1 MSNGW
6 IKLHRK
12 IQDNPIWDKPEQLRA
27 WIDLLLMATHKERTK
42 FINGEE
48 VILEQGEV
56 DASFRYLS
64 KRWDWSTG
72 RVRRF
77 LNLLKKCS
85 MIDVKTDTGQ
95 NVVSICNY
103 ATYQIE
109 DNKND
114 TVVNTQPT
122 RNRHENKNVKKERNN
137 IYVQEFEKLWQL
149 VPKKVNKKKSY
160 QKYLL
165 VVKKENHETIYKA
178 FKNQVLN
185 NWKDTDA
192 QFTPALNV
200 WLNGE
205 RWNDDIIKTAHQPIK
220 QKKQFRKTPSGVYR
234 GYCSKCGDTMFL
246 EHKELNFSS
255 VCCGVEFVPEK
266 PQKYEGKD
274 YTEETLN
281 QIMGGNA

>member
-12 IQDNPIWDKPEQLRA
+12 IQDNPIWDKPEQLKA
-27 WIDLLLMATHKERTK
+27 WLDLLLMATHKERTK
-42 FINGEE
+42 FIKGEE

-64 KRWDWSTG
+64 KRWNWSIG
-72 RVRRF
+72 KVQRF
-77 LNLLKKCS
+77 INLLKKCS
-85 MIDVKTDTGQ
+85 MIEVKTDTGQ

-103 ATYQIE
+103 GTYQIE
-109 DNKND
+109 ENQNDTLTSTAPIQNRYKNKND
-114 TVVNTQPT
+114 
-122 RNRHENKNVKKERNN
+122 KKERSN

-185 NWKDTDA
+185 NWKETDA

-220 QKKQFRKTPSGVYR
+220 QKKQFRIMPSGMYR

-246 EHKELNFSS
+246 EQKELNFSS

>member
-64 KRWDWSTG
+64 KRWNWSIG
-72 RVRRF
+72 KVQRF

-85 MIDVKTDTGQ
+85 MIEVKTDTGQ
-95 NVVSICNY
+95 NLVSICNY

-109 DNKND
+109 ENKND
-114 TVVNTQPT
+114 TQVGTAPI
-122 RNRHENKNVKKERNN
+122 RNRYENKNVKKERSN

-165 VVKKENHETIYKA
+165 VVKKENHEIIYKA

-185 NWKDTDA
+185 NWKETDA

>member
-64 KRWDWSTG
+64 KRWNWSIG
-72 RVRRF
+72 KVQRF

-85 MIDVKTDTGQ
+85 MIEVKTDTGQ
-95 NVVSICNY
+95 NLVSICNY

-109 DNKND
+109 ENKND
-114 TVVNTQPT
+114 TQVGTAPI
-122 RNRHENKNVKKERNN
+122 RNRYENKNVKKERSN
-137 IYVQEFEKLWQL
+137 IYVQEFEKLWSL

-185 NWKDTDA
+185 NWKETDA

-205 RWNDDIIKTAHQPIK
+205 RWNDDIIKTSEKPFK

>member
-64 KRWDWSTG
+64 KRWNWSVG
-72 RVRRF
+72 KVQRF
-77 LNLLKKCS
+77 LNLLKKCL
-85 MIDVKTDTGQ
+85 MIEVKTDTGQ
-95 NVVSICNY
+95 NLVSICNY

-109 DNKND
+109 ENKND
-114 TVVNTQPT
+114 TQVGTPPI
-122 RNRHENKNVKKERNN
+122 RNRYENKNVKKERKN
-137 IYVQEFEKLWQL
+137 IYVQEFEKLWSL

-160 QKYLL
+160 QKYILA
-165 VVKKENHETIYKA
+165 VKKKDHETIYTS

-185 NWKDTDA
+185 NWKETDA
-192 QFTPALNV
+192 QYTPALNV

-205 RWNDDIIKTAHQPIK
+205 RWNDDIIKASEKPFK
-220 QKKQFRKTPSGVYR
+220 QKKQFRVMQSGMYR

-266 PQKYEGKD
+266 PKKYNGKD
-274 YTEETLN
+274 YTNETLN
-281 QIMGGNA
+281 QIMEGSL

>member
-12 IQDNPIWDKPEQLRA
+12 TLDNPIVMKDTDHFAVWM
-27 WIDLLLMATHKERTK
+27 WLLLNATHSDHDTIYEGERLTLK
-42 FINGEE
+42 AGQFI
-48 VILEQGEV
+48 
-56 DASFRYLS
+56 
-64 KRWDWSTG
+64 TG
-72 RVRRF
+72 RKIISKE
-77 LNLLKKCS
+77 LKINESK
-85 MIDVKTDTGQ
+85 IQRILKTFEIEQ
-95 NVVSICNY
+95 
-103 ATYQIE
+103 QIE
-109 DNKND
+109 QQTNPRCRLISILRWSDYQLDEQQSEQQLNNKRTLN
-114 TVVNTQPT
+114 
-122 RNRHENKNVKKERNN
+122 NKTKKINNN

-185 NWKDTDA
+185 NWKETDA

-220 QKKQFRKTPSGVYR
+220 QKKQFRIMPSGMYR

-246 EHKELNFSS
+246 EQKELNFSS

>member
-12 IQDNPIWDKPEQLRA
+12 TLDNPIVMKDTDHLAVWM
-27 WIDLLLMATHKERTK
+27 WLLLNATHSDHDTIYEGERITLK
-42 FINGEE
+42 AGQFI
-48 VILEQGEV
+48 
-56 DASFRYLS
+56 
-64 KRWDWSTG
+64 TG
-72 RVRRF
+72 RKIISKE
-77 LNLLKKCS
+77 LKINESK
-85 MIDVKTDTGQ
+85 IQRILKTFEIEQ
-95 NVVSICNY
+95 
-103 ATYQIE
+103 QIE
-109 DNKND
+109 QQTNPRCRLISILRWSDYQLDEQQSEQQLNNKRTLN
-114 TVVNTQPT
+114 
-122 RNRHENKNVKKERNN
+122 NKTKKINNN
-137 IYVQEFEKLWQL
+137 IYVQEFEKLWSL

-185 NWKDTDA
+185 NWKETDA

-220 QKKQFRKTPSGVYR
+220 QKKQFRIMPSGMYR

-246 EHKELNFSS
+246 EQKELNFSS